1 MEQAQANIIIEKAI
15 AATNSKIGYYA
26 DYDEDTEI
34 LTMVGWSMSAMANCK
49 LITKPI
55 IYPLDETGM
64 WGDAVRERKAVITND
79 YKNLVKPTKK
89 GYPTGHVEVIKHV
102 NIPVIKDGKI
112 VGVLG
117 VGNKETDYTDTDVKT
132 LEGCV

>member
-1 MEQAQANIIIEKAI
+1 MEADKANAIIEKAI
-15 AATNSKIGYYA
+15 AATQSKIGYYA

-55 IYPLDETGM
+55 VYPLDETGM

-89 GYPTGHVEVIKHV
+89 GYPTGHVEITRHL
-102 NIPVIKDGKI
+102 NIPIIRNGKV

-117 VGNKETDYTDTDVKT
+117 VGNKDKEYTPDDVKK
-132 LEGCV
+132 LEQAV